1 MLRINYEKNLNK
13 LHLLIVEMGNLV
25 VASIEDSIEALIEK
39 DEDLAEKV
47 IVGDKDINSLEDQI
61 ETLSFNLLLKEQPVA
76 SDLRFVTSAIKII
89 TDLERI
95 GDQAADIAYI
105 NVKLSHRSYKKEDL
119 GSIIEMA
126 EVAKSMVIDS
136 IEGYISGDLD
146 LINDVMERDDVVD
159 DYFKKV
165 RNEVVVDV
173 KEDRFTTKNSL
184 DMLMI
189 AKYLERIGDHTVNI
203 AERVY
208 YSITGE
214 VKKG

>member
-25 VASIEDSIEALIEK
+25 VASIENSIKALIEK

-47 IVGDKDINSLEDQI
+47 IVGDKDVNSLEDQI

>member
-25 VASIEDSIEALIEK
+25 VASIENSIKALIEK

-47 IVGDKDINSLEDQI
+47 IVGDKDVNSLEDQI

-89 TDLERI
+89 TDMERI

>member
-25 VASIEDSIEALIEK
+25 VASIENSIKALIEK

-47 IVGDKDINSLEDQI
+47 IVGDKDVNSLEDQI

-136 IEGYISGDLD
+136 IEGYISGDLN

>member
-25 VASIEDSIEALIEK
+25 VASIENSIKALIEK

-47 IVGDKDINSLEDQI
+47 IVGDKDVNSLEDQI

-136 IEGYISGDLD
+136 IEGYISGDLN
-146 LINDVMERDDVVD
+146 LINDAMERDDVVD

>member
-25 VASIEDSIEALIEK
+25 VASIENSIEALIEK

-47 IVGDKDINSLEDQI
+47 IVGDKDVNSLEDQI

>member
-25 VASIEDSIEALIEK
+25 VASIENSIEALIEK

-47 IVGDKDINSLEDQI
+47 IVGDKDVNSLEDQI

-136 IEGYISGDLD
+136 IEGYISGDLN

>member
-25 VASIEDSIEALIEK
+25 VASIENSIKALIEK

-47 IVGDKDINSLEDQI
+47 IVGDKDVNSLEDQI

-136 IEGYISGDLD
+136 IEGYISGDLN

-214 VKKG
+214 AKKG